1 MNKISNY
8 ILILSFFLLT
18 NCGYEAVLNN
28 QNYQFSINVNKING
42 DQKINSLI
50 INSFKQL
57 KENEKKYN
65 LSLTS
70 NKEKL
75 IISKDSKGD
84 PSIFEIKINVNY
96 VVKKDGDKVNFDRDK
111 IAKSVELALRKRP
124 VDTDAKEKLISR
136 IVNDVEGMG
145 ENEISSN
152 VIGEAVMKALYTI
165 DKVAYVRFASV
176 YRDFR
181 ETKDFEQF
189 LDTIDNK

>member
-8 ILILSFFLLT
+8 ILILSLLFLT
-18 NCGYEAVLNN
+18 NCGYQAVLNN

-50 INSFKQL
+50 INRLKQL
-57 KENEKKYN
+57 EGNEKIYN

-96 VVKKDGDKVNFDRDK
+96 VVKKDEE
-111 IAKSVELALRKRP
+111 I
-124 VDTDAKEKLISR
+124 LISNK
-136 IVNDVEGMG
+136 INKKTTYNNITDKFEL
-145 ENEISSN
+145 ENYEKTIINNLVSEISDNIMLS
-152 VIGEAVMKALYTI
+152 IS
-165 DKVAYVRFASV
+165 KVS
-176 YRDFR
+176 
-181 ETKDFEQF
+181 E
-189 LDTIDNK
+189 

>member
-8 ILILSFFLLT
+8 ILILSLLLLT
-18 NCGYEAVLNN
+18 NCGYQAVLNN

-57 KENEKKYN
+57 KENEKIYN

-70 NKEKL
+70 KKEKL

-96 VVKKDGDKVNFDRDK
+96 VVKKDGEILINNKINKKTTYNNITDKF
-111 IAKSVELALRKRP
+111 ELENY
-124 VDTDAKEKLISR
+124 EKTIINNLVS
-136 IVNDVEGMG
+136 
-145 ENEISSN
+145 EISDS
-152 VIGEAVMKALYTI
+152 IMLSI
-165 DKVAYVRFASV
+165 SKVS
-176 YRDFR
+176 
-181 ETKDFEQF
+181 E
-189 LDTIDNK
+189 

>member
-8 ILILSFFLLT
+8 ILILSLLFLT
-18 NCGYEAVLNN
+18 NCGYQAVLNN

-96 VVKKDGDKVNFDRDK
+96 VVKKDGKILIRNKINKKTTYNNITDKF
-111 IAKSVELALRKRP
+111 ELENY
-124 VDTDAKEKLISR
+124 EKTIINNLVS
-136 IVNDVEGMG
+136 
-145 ENEISSN
+145 EISDNIKLS
-152 VIGEAVMKALYTI
+152 IS
-165 DKVAYVRFASV
+165 KVS
-176 YRDFR
+176 
-181 ETKDFEQF
+181 E
-189 LDTIDNK
+189 